1 MFQKIDLNK
10 LLFSEIEAVPKKSTF
25 NEISKTEKELFPY
38 KIKHQHSED
47 QRHIQSPPT
56 YTTQPLWQ
64 FSHVREM
71 FATAQRQ
78 FKDFYP
84 SPH

>member
-47 QRHIQSPPT
+47 QSPRSFDKKLGKSPEFRKIV
-56 YTTQPLWQ
+56 LK
-64 FSHVREM
+64 
-71 FATAQRQ
+71 ATEII
-78 FKDFYP
+78 FL
-84 SPH
+84 